1 MVCVAVD
8 AFPVKAPVNP
18 VEVTE
23 VNPAMVV
30 ADEPKDTAVEPIVIL
45 LFAKLAFV
53 IPAVPDK
60 FEFVSPDIDPP
71 SVIVPVDV
79 IVPPV
84 NVIPDTVPAVAIEVT
99 VPPPDARLV
108 ATPALPELIS
118 KKYPRAVPPCS

>member
-30 ADEPKDTAVEPIVIL
+30 ADEPKDTAVDPMVIL

-60 FEFVSPDIDPP
+60 FEFVSPDIEPP

-79 IVPPV
+79 IGPPV
-84 NVIPDTVPAVAIEVT
+84 KVIPDTVPEVATEVT
-99 VPPPDARLV
+99 VPAPPARLV
-108 ATPALPELIS
+108 PTLAP
-118 KKYPRAVPPCS
+118 KAVMS

>member
-30 ADEPKDTAVEPIVIL
+30 ADEPKDTAVDPMVIL

-60 FEFVSPDIDPP
+60 FEFVI
-71 SVIVPVDV
+71 
-79 IVPPV
+79 PV
-84 NVIPDTVPAVAIEVT
+84 NPVPAPVIPDVT
-99 VPPPDARLV
+99 VKDPVIIVLPFTSSFEFVNVFPIATLPPNC
-108 ATPALPELIS
+108 
-118 KKYPRAVPPCS
+118 CSAKSYS